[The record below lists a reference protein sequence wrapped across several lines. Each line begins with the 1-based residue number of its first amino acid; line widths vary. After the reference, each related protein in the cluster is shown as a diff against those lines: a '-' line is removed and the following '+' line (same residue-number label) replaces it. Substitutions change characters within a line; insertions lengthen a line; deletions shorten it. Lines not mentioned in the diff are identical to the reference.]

1 MEQKIEIPSEN
12 YNFDILNLS
21 TPINVQGGA
30 YFTKLTN
37 NHNDIFI
44 QTPLCGNKQGIVKSG
59 KRMYIDLL
67 FDKTDDQ
74 IIMWFEKLEEKL
86 YDMIYDKRDAW
97 FQEPISKDDVE
108 TAFSPTIRLYRS
120 GNYYLVRVFLDSPR
134 MFGGSKNVSI
144 YDDNEKELSVEDIKE
159 NSKIICILHVHGVKF
174 TSKSFQIYIQLK
186 QAMVITNNLFN
197 QCRIRKNNDM
207 IVSVN
212 GGNNKNLLDENK
224 VENKV
229 ENRVEKID
237 TESNI
242 LNDIDNDIDKDT
254 DKDNILM
261 KVTTSNDKCLT
272 LEEEMNVIVDNKD
285 NEFDN
290 KDSKVDNVDDNE
302 DDNEVNDVVDDA
314 VDNEYDNKNED
325 DIILDYEEM
334 KGGISNVNKGLKEYE
349 FDLDVNNMESM
360 ELRKPKEVYYEMYRV
375 AREKAKESR
384 KQSLQSYLESQ
395 NIKMTYDLDNLED
408 SSDEEYEN
416 QIYSQNINKNNS
428 LEVLNK

>member
-159 NSKIICILHVHGVKF
+159 DSKIICILHVHGVKF

-224 VENKV
+224 VEN
-229 ENRVEKID
+229 NVEKIY

-242 LNDIDNDIDKDT
+242 LNDIDNDTYKDT

-302 DDNEVNDVVDDA
+302 DDNEVDDVVDDA

>member
-44 QTPLCGNKQGIVKSG
+44 QTPLCGSKQGIVKSG

-86 YDMIYDKRDAW
+86 YDMIYDKSDAW

-159 NSKIICILHVHGVKF
+159 DSKIICILHVHGVKF
-174 TSKSFQIYIQLK
+174 TSKSFQIYVQLK
-186 QAMVITNNLFN
+186 QAMVVTNNLFN

-207 IVSVN
+207 NVIVN
-212 GGNNKNLLDENK
+212 GGNNKKLLDK
-224 VENKV
+224 KTVE
-229 ENRVEKID
+229 EID
-237 TESNI
+237 RESNI
-242 LNDIDNDIDKDT
+242 LENDNNENDNNENDNNENDNNDNNEN
-254 DKDNILM
+254 DNNDNNDNNENDNILM
-261 KVTTSNDKCLT
+261 KVTTNNDKCLT
-272 LEEEMNVIVDNKD
+272 LEEEMKVIDDN
-285 NEFDN
+285 
-290 KDSKVDNVDDNE
+290 DNVVNNIDNDTE
-302 DDNEVNDVVDDA
+302 YG
-314 VDNEYDNKNED
+314 NEYDNKSVND
-325 DIILDYEEM
+325 DNDNIILDYEEM
-334 KGGISNVNKGLKEYE
+334 KGCISNVNKGLKEYE
-349 FDLDVNNMESM
+349 FDLDVNNMESI
-360 ELRKPKEVYYEMYRV
+360 ELRKPKEVYYEMYKV

-384 KQSLQSYLESQ
+384 KQSLQCYLESQ